1 MEVFVIKKVIK
12 RILVTTMS
20 AASIFGVAFYT
31 LADEVSQPTTHV
43 SIEEGNVTN
52 VIAPRASTKPVSI
65 NFTGERTNDMQMFV
79 TSLTVPWAKVK
90 AHNTGTTN
98 MIITITKG
106 SPSGRVVSMLIL
118 TPGQTDN
125 TWGILRP
132 GTYYVNFTSTGY
144 LKGSASCL
152 IASTYDELGFKNSS
166 PKKP

>member
-1 MEVFVIKKVIK
+1 M
-12 RILVTTMS
+12 
-20 AASIFGVAFYT
+20 
-31 LADEVSQPTTHV
+31 

-52 VIAPRASTKPVSI
+52 VIAPRDLTESFSI
-65 NFTGERTNDMQMFV
+65 NFTGDRTYDMKMFV
-79 TSLTVPWAKVK
+79 TTLTVPWAKVK
-90 AHNTGTTN
+90 AHNTGTIN

-106 SPSGRVVSMLIL
+106 SPSGQVVSMLIL

-125 TWGILRP
+125 TWGKISSP